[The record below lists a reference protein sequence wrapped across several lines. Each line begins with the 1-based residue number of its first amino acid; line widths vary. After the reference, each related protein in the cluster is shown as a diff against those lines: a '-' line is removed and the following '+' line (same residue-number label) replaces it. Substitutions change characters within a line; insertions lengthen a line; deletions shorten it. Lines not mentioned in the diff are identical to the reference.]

1 MKDEPKGGCACNDDL
16 LARVRDRE
24 AAHEEMA
31 RAIKLS
37 RAAFCYECG
46 KCTAVCPVARHDRS
60 FSPRSLLVRAVRGE
74 DAKLVGDVNV
84 WSCLTCKMC
93 DTRCPAGIDYGVL
106 TKAVRAVVRGE
117 GGESTC
123 THGGAVQSLTKIM
136 TSPKLSQDRLGW
148 VDGTMKTKTRG
159 DTVFFVGCT
168 PYFEVLFEETGAA
181 PLDSSRGA
189 VRLLNAA
196 GITPALLPNERCCGH
211 DLIWNGDVGNFKML
225 ARQNLKM
232 LEEAGAKRVVVACP
246 EGYATLRNDYPAY
259 FGELPFEVVHLTE
272 FLAEAIEEGSLRF
285 NGSDEETVATYQDP
299 CRLGRHLGVY
309 DAPRAVLDALPG
321 VTLVEMQHSREHGIC
336 CGVGGFQNCTSFSK
350 MIQADRLREAVATG
364 ADTLVT
370 ACPKCEIHLG
380 CALQDPVLKEELG
393 LRIVDIAALAASRL
407 A

>member
-1 MKDEPKGGCACNDDL
+1 MVDL
-16 LARVRDRE
+16 E
-24 AAHEEMA
+24 
-31 RAIKLS
+31 RAIKIS

-74 DAKLVGDVNV
+74 DAKLTADVNV

-106 TKAVRAVVRGE
+106 TKAVRALVRGE

-136 TSPKLSQDRLGW
+136 TAPRLKQDRLDW
-148 VDGTMKTKTRG
+148 VDNGTMRTRARG

-168 PYFEVLFEETGAA
+168 PYFDVLFEETGAKS
-181 PLDSSRGA
+181 LDASRGA

-196 GITPALLPNERCCGH
+196 GVTPVLLRNERCCGH
-211 DLIWNGDVGNFKML
+211 DLIWNGDVENFKML
-225 ARQNLKM
+225 ARQNLEAI
-232 LEEAGAKRVVVACP
+232 EEVGAKRVIVACP
-246 EGYATLRNDYPAY
+246 EGYATLRNDYPAH

-272 FLAEAIEEGSLRF
+272 FLAEAIGEGKLEF
-285 NGSDEETVATYQDP
+285 DGGDEEVVVTYQDP
-299 CRLGRHLGVY
+299 CRLGRHMGVY
-309 DAPRAVLDALPG
+309 DAPRAVLEALPG
-321 VTLVEMQHSREHGIC
+321 VTLVEMPHSRERAVC

-350 MIQADRLREAVATG
+350 MIQADRLREAKATG
-364 ADTLVT
+364 AHTLVT

-380 CALQDPVLKEELG
+380 CAQQDPVLKEELG
-393 LRIVDIAALAASRL
+393 LRIVDVAALAASRL